1 MTGVQPRLPGGV
13 LLGSKLLATGLL
25 ILILDLLLLLG
36 VFLREVRSW
45 PEFLPTARRPGRTR
59 QGGASPQLHDSCSV
73 RSIIKATCTVP
84 AERWRRL
91 RRPVAGATRRTYSYP
106 PKKQYGCMV
115 DLCVGGRQFSI
126 TLELISAPIRS
137 LVPSQHAG
145 PAALP
150 LQVRIS
156 ELVPHWYTRG

>member
-126 TLELISAPIRS
+126 TLELISGFSVNRN
-137 LVPSQHAG
+137 G
-145 PAALP
+145 
-150 LQVRIS
+150 
-156 ELVPHWYTRG
+156 